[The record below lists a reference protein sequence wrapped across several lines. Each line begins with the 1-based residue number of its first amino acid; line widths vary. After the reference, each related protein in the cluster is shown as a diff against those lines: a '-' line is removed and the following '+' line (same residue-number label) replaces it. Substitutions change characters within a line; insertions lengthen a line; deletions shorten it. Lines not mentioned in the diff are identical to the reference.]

1 MKLSLITAL
10 AACWTSGTVA
20 GLVLPHGPLALTLY
34 SLVLLALT
42 GLAHLGQQIVVYQLA
57 LAAFRRDQRTARQ
70 LALAQLRKKR
80 SYA

>member
-20 GLVLPHGPLALTLY
+20 GLVLPHGPLALALY

-42 GLAHLGQQIVVYQLA
+42 GAAHLGQHIVEYQLA
-57 LAAFRRDQRTARQ
+57 LAEFRREQRLARR
-70 LALAQLRKKR
+70 LAIQML
-80 SYA
+80 SGGGI

>member
-20 GLVLPHGPLALTLY
+20 GLVLPHGTLALVLY

-42 GLAHLGQQIVVYQLA
+42 GLAHLGQHIVVYHLA
-57 LAAFRRDQRTARQ
+57 LAEFRREQRLARH
-70 LALAQLRKKR
+70 LAMQSL
-80 SYA
+80 YGGGI